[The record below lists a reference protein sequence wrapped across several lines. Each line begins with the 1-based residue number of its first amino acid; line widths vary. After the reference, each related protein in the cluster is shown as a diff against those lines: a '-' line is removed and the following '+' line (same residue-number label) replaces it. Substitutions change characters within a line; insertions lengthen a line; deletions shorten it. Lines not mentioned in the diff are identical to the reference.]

1 MIEAMAC
8 GTPVIAFNQGAVPE
22 VIRDGK
28 TGFIVEN
35 VEQAVH
41 AVAHLD
47 TIDRAVVR
55 ATFERRFSVEV
66 MAAKYEGAY
75 ADIISRNDT
84 RRLRIAA
91 TKDRKLAP
99 ESALPRA
106 VPVIPLAGRA

>member
-1 MIEAMAC
+1 MIDY
-8 GTPVIAFNQGAVPE
+8 AVPE

-47 TIDRAVVR
+47 TLDRAVVR

-66 MAAKYEGAY
+66 MAANTRVPMPTSFREMTRGACVLQRPK
-75 ADIISRNDT
+75 IVS
-84 RRLRIAA
+84 
-91 TKDRKLAP
+91 
-99 ESALPRA
+99 
-106 VPVIPLAGRA
+106 

>member
-47 TIDRAVVR
+47 TIDRAVIR
-55 ATFERRFSVEV
+55 AAFERRFSVEV

-75 ADIISRNDT
+75 AEIIARNET
-84 RRLRIAA
+84 RLRIAA
-91 TKDRKLAP
+91 TKVRKLARA
-99 ESALPRA
+99 SAFPPA